1 MTTTH
6 SVNSAHICPSWS
18 PSSKMRATLAIIFIF
33 ISSQT
38 RAIDAF
44 IATKSPTN
52 NIGRRDSATAPLH
65 LARNYIVI
73 GGNIDGINP
82 NKDEEEDTYNMSKKE
97 RRRRER
103 ERGAAAFKSG
113 AYKQKKTM
121 KEKLKNMD
129 FDKLDEKVSVQYI
142 YTHLIIAC
150 VRTVLI
156 FCSYILLESRNNN
169 KMHAHAHVYN
179 LQ

>member
-1 MTTTH
+1 
-6 SVNSAHICPSWS
+6 
-18 PSSKMRATLAIIFIF
+18 MRATLAIIFIF

-38 RAIDAF
+38 SAIDAF

-52 NIGRRDSATAPLH
+52 NIGRRDSAIAPLH

-121 KEKLKNMD
+121 KEKLKNVD

-142 YTHLIIAC
+142 YALDT
-150 VRTVLI
+150 
-156 FCSYILLESRNNN
+156 
-169 KMHAHAHVYN
+169 
-179 LQ
+179 

>member
-1 MTTTH
+1 
-6 SVNSAHICPSWS
+6 
-18 PSSKMRATLAIIFIF
+18 MRATLAIIFIF

-142 YTHLIIAC
+142 YALDNSMCAYCIDVLFLHLIG
-150 VRTVLI
+150 
-156 FCSYILLESRNNN
+156 EP
-169 KMHAHAHVYN
+169 
-179 LQ
+179 Q